1 MAHSQEHAKEGSS
14 GRMQRARDVP
24 ATQARGGQVGPR
36 ELAAWSASPFS
47 LIRRLSEDMDLLF
60 GQLLGGS
67 GAVGALLSRAEI
79 QWIPALE
86 VEERD
91 GKLVVQ
97 ADLPGLG
104 AEDVTVEVDEG
115 LLTISGERRAE
126 RVVGD
131 DGRRRTERGYA
142 RFSRGIVLPD
152 GALSD
157 EIRAAFRNGVLEIT
171 VPLPHSTAHGRRIA
185 IERSSREGNGG
196 AAESRSRNAQGSQA
210 QAQGPQSRSA
220 QNESRNGDHD
230 G

>member
-1 MAHSQEHAKEGSS
+1 MAHSPEQAKEGSS
-14 GRMQRARDVP
+14 GKVKRALDVP
-24 ATQARGGQVGPR
+24 ATQARGGQLGPR
-36 ELAAWSASPFS
+36 ELAAWAGGPFG
-47 LIRRLSEDMDLLF
+47 LMRRLSEDMDLLF

-67 GAVGALLSRAEI
+67 AAVGAPLSGPEI

-97 ADLPGLG
+97 ADLPGLD
-104 AEDVTVEVDEG
+104 AEDVTVEVDDG

-126 RVVGD
+126 RVIAGD
-131 DGRRRTERGYA
+131 GTRRTERRYG
-142 RFSRGIVLPD
+142 RFSRSIALPE

-171 VPLPHSTAHGRRIA
+171 IPLPHSAAHGRRMA
-185 IERSSREGNGG
+185 IERSSKERNGG
-196 AAESRSRNAQGSQA
+196 AAESPSTNAQGSHA
-210 QAQGPQSRSA
+210 QTQGPQSQGVQR
-220 QNESRNGDHD
+220 ERRNGDHN